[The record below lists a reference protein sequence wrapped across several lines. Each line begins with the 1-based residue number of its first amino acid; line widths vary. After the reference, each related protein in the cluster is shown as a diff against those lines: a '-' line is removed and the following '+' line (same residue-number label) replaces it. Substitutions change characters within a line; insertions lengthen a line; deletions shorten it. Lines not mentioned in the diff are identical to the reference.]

1 MRRLR
6 RVCAWQQLL
15 DVLSV
20 VEDDMARAHP
30 LEVFSMDD
38 LGYASKGH
46 HDPETF
52 LAGVADIARGEG
64 LQPDEYDFSADEVR
78 HMWWRNRP
86 RGRGSFDVEYV
97 ACDGPGPGAFPATV
111 VYI

>member
-1 MRRLR
+1 
-6 RVCAWQQLL
+6 
-15 DVLSV
+15 
-20 VEDDMARAHP
+20 MAKTHP
-30 LEVFSMDD
+30 LDVFSMDD

-46 HDPETF
+46 HDPEAF
-52 LAGVADIARGEG
+52 LASVAEVARGEG
-64 LQPDEYDFSADEVR
+64 LLPDEYDFAVADVR

-86 RGRGSFDVEYV
+86 RGRGLFDVEYV